1 MKLFRITIGLLFAT
15 AMIAPQIAEA
25 RGTFGGRMPRMNL
38 GGGGMHGFGGG
49 GGFHGPRMGG
59 FNGPAHFEPRFNPSV
74 PRPRGGN
81 VPHAR
86 TAPGLH
92 PAHHPVPAPHPEP
105 NPKPHPA
112 PKPHP
117 GPGPAPHPGPG
128 PVPPGPGPHP
138 LPPPPPPPPGP
149 YWPGYWNGGWDP
161 AAAAIVGTAAAVAI
175 GTVIASVPPDCTN
188 VAVNGIN
195 YKDCNGNWFEPKYN
209 GHSVVY
215 VAVAPPK

>member
-1 MKLFRITIGLLFAT
+1 MKLFRVTIGILFAT

-25 RGTFGGRMPRMNL
+25 RGGFGGRMPRMNL

-49 GGFHGPRMGG
+49 FHGPQMGG
-59 FNGPAHFEPRFNPSV
+59 FNGPAHFAPRFNPSM

-81 VPHAR
+81 VPHVR
-86 TAPGLH
+86 TGPSLH
-92 PAHHPVPAPHPEP
+92 PAHHPAPGPHPAP
-105 NPKPHPA
+105 NPTPHPA

-128 PVPPGPGPHP
+128 PHPVPP
-138 LPPPPPPPPGP
+138 PPPPPPPPGP
-149 YWPGYWNGGWDP
+149 YWPGYWDGGWGP

-175 GTVIASVPPDCTN
+175 GSVIANVPPDCTN
-188 VAVNGIN
+188 VVVNGIS

-215 VAVAPPK
+215 VAVTPPK

>member
-1 MKLFRITIGLLFAT
+1 MKLFRITVGLLFAT

-25 RGTFGGRMPRMNL
+25 RGAFGGRMPRMNL

-59 FNGPAHFEPRFNPSV
+59 FNGPAHFEPRFNPSM

-92 PAHHPVPAPHPEP
+92 PAHHPAPGPHPGP

-138 LPPPPPPPPGP
+138 LPPPLRRRRGHI
-149 YWPGYWNGGWDP
+149 GR
-161 AAAAIVGTAAAVAI
+161 AI
-175 GTVIASVPPDCTN
+175 GMGA
-188 VAVNGIN
+188 GIRQQQ
-195 YKDCNGNWFEPKYN
+195 PLL
-209 GHSVVY
+209 
-215 VAVAPPK
+215 APPQLWPLVQLSPMFHQTAPMLPSTA